1 MKMPRLASST
11 SWGAGL
17 ASLLMLALLCGL
29 IVYWGLALASPAVSI
44 APAGSLV
51 SQSTGLDTGLASTMF
66 GRANGAAPVASAPL
80 PRNIKVVGI
89 AASADRSAV
98 IVSVDGQSAGAY
110 GVGQQID
117 DSLKVVSVDSAEV
130 VLEHRGETIR
140 VPAPASADL
149 SALNANADGLA
160 SGATSANAAG
170 SSPAPAGTRSPPV
183 QALSSPPATRATQQP
198 SNNARAPRRLASTVH
213 TGGARPPLPPRTL
226 PPAGAA
232 AAAPRER
239 LSAPPPPPNQPVA
252 ANSDPSQPQTA
263 LGRALQQMERSP
275 PVVRQ

>member
-1 MKMPRLASST
+1 MKMPRMASST

-29 IVYWGLALASPAVSI
+29 IVYWGLALASPSVSI

-51 SQSTGLDTGLASTMF
+51 SQNTGLDTGLASTMF
-66 GRANGAAPVASAPL
+66 GTANGAAPVASAPL

-98 IVSVDGQSAGAY
+98 IVSVDGQAAGAY

-117 DSLKVVSVDSAEV
+117 DSLKVVAVDSAEV

-149 SALNANADGLA
+149 SALNANADGL
-160 SGATSANAAG
+160 GGG
-170 SSPAPAGTRSPPV
+170 SSTTEASRFSPTGAPPVPVRAQRSPPV
-183 QALSSPPATRATQQP
+183 NQAPNRP
-198 SNNARAPRRLASTVH
+198 SNNALAPRRLASTVT

-226 PPAGAA
+226 PLAGAA

-239 LSAPPPPPNQPVA
+239 LSAPPPSPSQPVA
-252 ANSDPSQPQTA
+252 SSPDPNRPQTA

>member
-1 MKMPRLASST
+1 MLSLMKLPRMASST
-11 SWGAGL
+11 PWGAGL
-17 ASLLMLALLCGL
+17 ASLLMLSLLCGL
-29 IVYWGLALASPAVSI
+29 IVYWGLALASPSVSI

-51 SQSTGLDTGLASTMF
+51 SQNTGLDTGLASTMF
-66 GRANGAAPVASAPL
+66 GRADGAAPVASAPL

-89 AASADRSAV
+89 AASAERSAV
-98 IVSVDGQSAGAY
+98 IVSVDGQSAGAF

-149 SALNANADGLA
+149 SALTGNADGVASRA
-160 SGATSANAAG
+160 SGSNTG
-170 SSPAPAGTRSPPV
+170 SPPASTV
-183 QALSSPPATRATQQP
+183 QARSSPPAALPPRQP
-198 SNNARAPRRLASTVH
+198 GVNERAPRRLASSGN
-213 TGGARPPLPPRTL
+213 TGGVRPPLPPRTL

-232 AAAPRER
+232 AAPRER
-239 LSAPPPPPNQPVA
+239 LRPPGSSPNQPIA
-252 ANSDPSQPQTA
+252 ANQNANRPQTA
-263 LGRALQQMERSP
+263 LGSALQQMERSP